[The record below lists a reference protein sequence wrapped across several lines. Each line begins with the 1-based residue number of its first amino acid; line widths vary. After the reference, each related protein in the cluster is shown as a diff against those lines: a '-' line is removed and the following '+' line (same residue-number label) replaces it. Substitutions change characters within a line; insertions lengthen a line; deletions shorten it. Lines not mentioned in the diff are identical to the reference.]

1 MASDQAEKLVQKLQ
15 QQLDDTTLQVTRLE
29 NALKAT
35 HYDKMSSANSVAN
48 LEAHVKV
55 LTTELNQLKPKHAAV
70 CQQLADESS
79 NGKHWTKQRQALE
92 TELATLQSKCQAVA
106 RQLHQQSL
114 ANESQRS
121 IDVQAQHASV
131 HSEER
136 VMLRR
141 DNDALQV
148 RVRRLELLRNELD
161 VALRDAQAQGTSW
174 KQQVDHLQ
182 DQMTE
187 TLHDLAKANAQLN
200 QVKMEVVH
208 LQQDKTQ
215 LETQVADS
223 RREIEKLAHMAPH
236 EATAKLQESKWQKRV
251 TEAVLSKQLVETQLS
266 AAVAAKA
273 GLEQRL
279 AQAET
284 KLRSADDRAFEIN
297 AKVSSL
303 ESELANVHSE
313 LASSKQSKL
322 YFEAEY
328 EAAMLAWTDQSK
340 AFQTAQHDLDAADGA
355 QRESAR
361 QIHDLQAALTAL
373 QTETSE
379 LSRRVVQLEQ
389 NNGQLKHL
397 VGEMECGRDKW
408 SLEHKQLKMDMNDLR
423 ESNGHLEGVREQLE
437 ASIGQLKQSLSQ
449 VRSMLEAS
457 DRDKDA
463 LIHMLDVKTEEMS
476 ALVAQSTRVSEQQ
489 SALRNELGSCQASL
503 RQLEAALAD
512 KEATVTTLQANLDKA
527 DNMSARLKEDVELG
541 RGEHVALT
549 QDLHHMTIE
558 NQSLA
563 GECAQ
568 LHHEI
573 GTNLQDVVRERDA
586 AAQHVTDLDM
596 QVQVN
601 LTQIKQLTQQL
612 QQLQGPYYYCTRFI
626 SWVLLVYSILDK
638 QLSTVR
644 SHEMLSGALSSQ
656 HAVATELAQD
666 RVESAATNSSLNQ
679 RLASLQAQ

>member
-1 MASDQAEKLVQKLQ
+1 MDGQNTLRLECTSLEQVVADRDRVVR
-15 QQLDDTTLQVTRLE
+15 TLQT
-29 NALKAT
+29 
-35 HYDKMSSANSVAN
+35 N
-48 LEAHVKV
+48 L
-55 LTTELNQLKPKHAAV
+55 
-70 CQQLADESS
+70 DS
-79 NGKHWTKQRQALE
+79 
-92 TELATLQSKCQAVA
+92 ATLECQAVA

-284 KLRSADDRAFEIN
+284 KLRSADDRAIEIN
-297 AKVSSL
+297 TKVSSL
-303 ESELANVHSE
+303 ESELANVQSE
-313 LASSKQSKL
+313 LASTKQSKL

-361 QIHDLQAALTAL
+361 QIHDLQAALTAS
-373 QTETSE
+373 QT
-379 LSRRVVQLEQ
+379 
-389 NNGQLKHL
+389 KC
-397 VGEMECGRDKW
+397 MYIC
-408 SLEHKQLKMDMNDLR
+408 
-423 ESNGHLEGVREQLE
+423 VRN
-437 ASIGQLKQSLSQ
+437 K
-449 VRSMLEAS
+449 V
-457 DRDKDA
+457 
-463 LIHMLDVKTEEMS
+463 
-476 ALVAQSTRVSEQQ
+476 TR
-489 SALRNELGSCQASL
+489 
-503 RQLEAALAD
+503 
-512 KEATVTTLQANLDKA
+512 
-527 DNMSARLKEDVELG
+527 
-541 RGEHVALT
+541 
-549 QDLHHMTIE
+549 
-558 NQSLA
+558 
-563 GECAQ
+563 
-568 LHHEI
+568 
-573 GTNLQDVVRERDA
+573 
-586 AAQHVTDLDM
+586 
-596 QVQVN
+596 
-601 LTQIKQLTQQL
+601 
-612 QQLQGPYYYCTRFI
+612 
-626 SWVLLVYSILDK
+626 
-638 QLSTVR
+638 
-644 SHEMLSGALSSQ
+644 
-656 HAVATELAQD
+656 
-666 RVESAATNSSLNQ
+666 
-679 RLASLQAQ
+679 

>member
-1 MASDQAEKLVQKLQ
+1 MIRIQEELEDKARGMHLQEKELQHKIEELQFLNTQKTSQLQKKDADLSKLYAQVQRLQGEMQHPTNGGNSTSADAIELNKLLPPAIDRKSAGTSSAAPLSSIDDHDASSKQLDALGRENKALQDRLTSLESQVRTRDAEIDRLGKQLKDSVSTKDYATIKAKYDLEAYQIAQDLDKDQLTRQVDLLNDQVAKYEQKLVDALPSQQRLESLTQELKHAQGLNDKYMEQLQLLQQRLQRIEQEHELCDAKQSELTMASDQAEKLVQKLQ
-15 QQLDDTTLQVTRLE
+15 QQLDDTTLQVTVSLE

-174 KQQVDHLQ
+174 KHQADHLQ

-284 KLRSADDRAFEIN
+284 KLRSADDRAIEIN
-297 AKVSSL
+297 TKVSSL
-303 ESELANVHSE
+303 ESELANVQSE
-313 LASSKQSKL
+313 LASTKQSKL

-361 QIHDLQAALTAL
+361 QIHDLQAALTAS
-373 QTETSE
+373 QT
-379 LSRRVVQLEQ
+379 
-389 NNGQLKHL
+389 KC
-397 VGEMECGRDKW
+397 MYIC
-408 SLEHKQLKMDMNDLR
+408 
-423 ESNGHLEGVREQLE
+423 VRN
-437 ASIGQLKQSLSQ
+437 K
-449 VRSMLEAS
+449 V
-457 DRDKDA
+457 
-463 LIHMLDVKTEEMS
+463 
-476 ALVAQSTRVSEQQ
+476 TR
-489 SALRNELGSCQASL
+489 
-503 RQLEAALAD
+503 
-512 KEATVTTLQANLDKA
+512 
-527 DNMSARLKEDVELG
+527 
-541 RGEHVALT
+541 
-549 QDLHHMTIE
+549 
-558 NQSLA
+558 
-563 GECAQ
+563 
-568 LHHEI
+568 
-573 GTNLQDVVRERDA
+573 
-586 AAQHVTDLDM
+586 
-596 QVQVN
+596 
-601 LTQIKQLTQQL
+601 
-612 QQLQGPYYYCTRFI
+612 
-626 SWVLLVYSILDK
+626 
-638 QLSTVR
+638 
-644 SHEMLSGALSSQ
+644 
-656 HAVATELAQD
+656 
-666 RVESAATNSSLNQ
+666 
-679 RLASLQAQ
+679 

>member
-1 MASDQAEKLVQKLQ
+1 MDIVCVLV
-15 QQLDDTTLQVTRLE
+15 
-29 NALKAT
+29 
-35 HYDKMSSANSVAN
+35 
-48 LEAHVKV
+48 
-55 LTTELNQLKPKHAAV
+55 
-70 CQQLADESS
+70 
-79 NGKHWTKQRQALE
+79 
-92 TELATLQSKCQAVA
+92 
-106 RQLHQQSL
+106 
-114 ANESQRS
+114 
-121 IDVQAQHASV
+121 
-131 HSEER
+131 
-136 VMLRR
+136 
-141 DNDALQV
+141 
-148 RVRRLELLRNELD
+148 
-161 VALRDAQAQGTSW
+161 
-174 KQQVDHLQ
+174 
-182 DQMTE
+182 
-187 TLHDLAKANAQLN
+187 
-200 QVKMEVVH
+200 
-208 LQQDKTQ
+208 
-215 LETQVADS
+215 
-223 RREIEKLAHMAPH
+223 

-251 TEAVLSKQLVETQLS
+251 TEAELSKQLVETQLS

-284 KLRSADDRAFEIN
+284 KLRSADDRAIEVN
-297 AKVSSL
+297 AQVSSL
-303 ESELANVHSE
+303 QSELANVQSE
-313 LASSKQSKL
+313 LASTKQSKL
-322 YFEAEY
+322 YFETEY

-340 AFQTAQHDLDAADGA
+340 TFQTAQHDLDAADGA

-389 NNGQLKHL
+389 DNGQLKHL

-476 ALVAQSTRVSEQQ
+476 ALDAQSTRVSEQQ
-489 SALRNELGSCQASL
+489 SAVRNELVSCQASL

-527 DNMSARLKEDVELG
+527 DKMSARLKEDVELG

-573 GTNLQDVVRERDA
+573 D
-586 AAQHVTDLDM
+586 
-596 QVQVN
+596 
-601 LTQIKQLTQQL
+601 
-612 QQLQGPYYYCTRFI
+612 
-626 SWVLLVYSILDK
+626 
-638 QLSTVR
+638 
-644 SHEMLSGALSSQ
+644 
-656 HAVATELAQD
+656 
-666 RVESAATNSSLNQ
+666 
-679 RLASLQAQ
+679 

>member
-1 MASDQAEKLVQKLQ
+1 MEQLQLLQQRLQRIEQEHELCDAKQSELTMASDQAEKLVQKLQ
-15 QQLDDTTLQVTRLE
+15 QQLDDTTLQVTVSLE

-92 TELATLQSKCQAVA
+92 TELATLQSKVLWLVADRDRVVRTLQTNLDSATLECQAVA

-174 KQQVDHLQ
+174 KHQVDHLQ

-284 KLRSADDRAFEIN
+284 KLRSADDRAIEIN
-297 AKVSSL
+297 TKVSSL
-303 ESELANVHSE
+303 ESELANVQSE
-313 LASSKQSKL
+313 LASTKQSKL

-361 QIHDLQAALTAL
+361 QIHDLQAALTAS
-373 QTETSE
+373 QT
-379 LSRRVVQLEQ
+379 
-389 NNGQLKHL
+389 KC
-397 VGEMECGRDKW
+397 MYIC
-408 SLEHKQLKMDMNDLR
+408 
-423 ESNGHLEGVREQLE
+423 VRN
-437 ASIGQLKQSLSQ
+437 K
-449 VRSMLEAS
+449 V
-457 DRDKDA
+457 
-463 LIHMLDVKTEEMS
+463 
-476 ALVAQSTRVSEQQ
+476 TR
-489 SALRNELGSCQASL
+489 
-503 RQLEAALAD
+503 
-512 KEATVTTLQANLDKA
+512 
-527 DNMSARLKEDVELG
+527 
-541 RGEHVALT
+541 
-549 QDLHHMTIE
+549 
-558 NQSLA
+558 
-563 GECAQ
+563 
-568 LHHEI
+568 
-573 GTNLQDVVRERDA
+573 
-586 AAQHVTDLDM
+586 
-596 QVQVN
+596 
-601 LTQIKQLTQQL
+601 
-612 QQLQGPYYYCTRFI
+612 
-626 SWVLLVYSILDK
+626 
-638 QLSTVR
+638 
-644 SHEMLSGALSSQ
+644 
-656 HAVATELAQD
+656 
-666 RVESAATNSSLNQ
+666 
-679 RLASLQAQ
+679 

>member
-92 TELATLQSKCQAVA
+92 TELATLQSKLSDALAAHQTALDGQNTLRLECTSLEQVVAERDRTIRTLQTNLDSATLESQAVA
-106 RQLHQQSL
+106 RQLHQLDASL

-121 IDVQAQHASV
+121 IDVQSQQASV

-161 VALRDAQAQGTSW
+161 VALRDAQTQGTSW
-174 KQQVDHLQ
+174 KKQVDHLQ

-215 LETQVADS
+215 LETQVADA
-223 RREIEKLAHMAPH
+223 RREIEKLAHVAPH

-273 GLEQRL
+273 SLEQRL

-284 KLRSADDRAFEIN
+284 KLRSADDRAIEVN

-303 ESELANVHSE
+303 ESALANVQSE
-313 LASSKQSKL
+313 LASTKQSKM

-361 QIHDLQAALTAL
+361 QIHDLQAALTAS
-373 QTETSE
+373 QTKCMY
-379 LSRRVVQLEQ
+379 V
-389 NNGQLKHL
+389 
-397 VGEMECGRDKW
+397 C
-408 SLEHKQLKMDMNDLR
+408 
-423 ESNGHLEGVREQLE
+423 
-437 ASIGQLKQSLSQ
+437 
-449 VRSMLEAS
+449 VRS
-457 DRDKDA
+457 K
-463 LIHMLDVKTEEMS
+463 VK
-476 ALVAQSTRVSEQQ
+476 R
-489 SALRNELGSCQASL
+489 
-503 RQLEAALAD
+503 
-512 KEATVTTLQANLDKA
+512 
-527 DNMSARLKEDVELG
+527 
-541 RGEHVALT
+541 
-549 QDLHHMTIE
+549 
-558 NQSLA
+558 
-563 GECAQ
+563 
-568 LHHEI
+568 
-573 GTNLQDVVRERDA
+573 
-586 AAQHVTDLDM
+586 
-596 QVQVN
+596 
-601 LTQIKQLTQQL
+601 
-612 QQLQGPYYYCTRFI
+612 
-626 SWVLLVYSILDK
+626 
-638 QLSTVR
+638 
-644 SHEMLSGALSSQ
+644 
-656 HAVATELAQD
+656 
-666 RVESAATNSSLNQ
+666 
-679 RLASLQAQ
+679 